1 MKKKQKKK
9 QGGFLKRTIQTQI
22 LFPFLVLI
30 LIAGLVVAGVSYFFS
45 VNLTTKELTKNMQ
58 SQILVIN
65 DSFDM
70 FFDNLER
77 GIRRVASSDI
87 VLDGEREDS
96 EELKQFLKRT
106 GDANNSILNTYIGNE
121 ETGEIAIYPNTIFD
135 SDYDPRERPWYKR
148 AVKHDGAPVWTEPY
162 EDAASGEMIVTIAQA
177 YYNTKNEMLGVA
189 ALDVSIDT
197 LVSMVDKVKIGD
209 TGYATLIDTNGN
221 LVVHPD
227 KKLVGIN
234 IAKESFYKQMMKKG
248 ESGTVEYEQDGK
260 EMVTGF
266 VKNGITDWVING
278 TVNKHDFE
286 QKSQSLLLPIGLTLL
301 GIILLAVIASFI
313 ITKRI
318 TKPIK
323 NLQNTMK
330 EVENGDFLAHVE
342 INRQDEIGQLSASF
356 RNMVQQMRE
365 MMTKIST
372 ISVQVSEASQTLV
385 KSAEENTS
393 AANEVAV
400 TMEEIA
406 SGATSQSEL
415 MEQNTIATDQL
426 STIINQF
433 SSQNIQIQ
441 EESKSMNLASEQ
453 GLKTVDI
460 LKDQSNRTEKITNDV
475 VQAIHSLDNRSAS
488 VSEIIGKISGIA
500 SQTNLLA
507 LNAAIEA
514 ARAGESGRGFAVVAD
529 EVRKLSEQ
537 SEHALKDIS
546 DIIAKMQEETKHTV
560 DLIDETSE
568 VIQSQTDA
576 VSKTEQAFQD
586 INKSIHVNSE
596 MLLSTIS
603 LMDEM
608 VNQEKIIADN
618 TRNNA
623 SISQE
628 TAAGTEEISAS
639 VEEQTASMEQLN
651 QLAGQLDRYSKNMQ
665 EELRQ
670 YKIKEKS

>member
-77 GIRRVASSDI
+77 GIRRVASSEI
-87 VLDGEREDS
+87 VLEGEQEDS

-148 AVKHDGAPVWTEPY
+148 AVEHDGAPVWTEPY

-197 LVSMVDKVKIGD
+197 LVSMVDKVKIGE

-234 IAKESFYKQMMKKG
+234 VAKESFYKQMMKQG

-372 ISVQVSEASQTLV
+372 ISVQVSKASQTLV

-529 EVRKLSEQ
+529 EVRKLAEQ

>member
-9 QGGFLKRTIQTQI
+9 QAGFLKRTIQTQI
-22 LFPFLVLI
+22 LLPFLGLI

-77 GIRRVASSDI
+77 GIRRVTSSEV
-87 VLDGEREDS
+87 VLEGEREDTQ
-96 EELKQFLKRT
+96 ELKQFLKRN
-106 GDANNSILNTYIGNE
+106 GDANNSILNTYIGDE
-121 ETGEIAIYPNTIFD
+121 ETGEIVIYPNTIFD
-135 SDYDPRERPWYKR
+135 SDYDPRERPWYKQ
-148 AVKHDGAPVWTEPY
+148 AVEQEGAPVWTEPY

-177 YYNTKNEMLGVA
+177 YYNTKNEIMGVA

-197 LVSMVDKVKIGD
+197 LVSMVDKVKIGE

-234 IAKESFYKQMMKKG
+234 VAKEGFYKQMMKKG
-248 ESGTVEYEQDGK
+248 ESGTVEYQQDGK

-301 GIILLAVIASFI
+301 GIILLAVFASFI

-330 EVENGDFLAHVE
+330 EVENGNFLAHVE
-342 INRQDEIGQLSASF
+342 INRQDEIGHLSTSF
-356 RNMVQQMRE
+356 KTMVKQMRE
-365 MMTKIST
+365 MMAKIST

-385 KSAEENTS
+385 KSAEENSS

-406 SGATSQSEL
+406 SGATNQSEL

-460 LKDQSNRTEKITNDV
+460 LKGQSNRTEKITDEV
-475 VQAIHSLDNRSAS
+475 VQAIHSLDKRSAS
-488 VSEIIGKISGIA
+488 VSEIVGKISGIA

-529 EVRKLSEQ
+529 EVRKLAEQ

-546 DIIAKMQEETKHTV
+546 EIIAKMQEETKHTV
-560 DLIDETSE
+560 GLINETSE
-568 VIQSQTDA
+568 VIESQTDA
-576 VSKTEQAFQD
+576 VNKTEQAFQD
-586 INKSIHVNSE
+586 ITKSVHINSE

-608 VNQEKIIADN
+608 MKQEKIIADN

-665 EELRQ
+665 EELKQ
-670 YKIKEKS
+670 YKIEEKS

>member
-1 MKKKQKKK
+1 
-9 QGGFLKRTIQTQI
+9 
-22 LFPFLVLI
+22 
-30 LIAGLVVAGVSYFFS
+30 
-45 VNLTTKELTKNMQ
+45 
-58 SQILVIN
+58 
-65 DSFDM
+65 
-70 FFDNLER
+70 
-77 GIRRVASSDI
+77 
-87 VLDGEREDS
+87 
-96 EELKQFLKRT
+96 
-106 GDANNSILNTYIGNE
+106 
-121 ETGEIAIYPNTIFD
+121 
-135 SDYDPRERPWYKR
+135 
-148 AVKHDGAPVWTEPY
+148 
-162 EDAASGEMIVTIAQA
+162 
-177 YYNTKNEMLGVA
+177 
-189 ALDVSIDT
+189 
-197 LVSMVDKVKIGD
+197 
-209 TGYATLIDTNGN
+209 
-221 LVVHPD
+221 
-227 KKLVGIN
+227 
-234 IAKESFYKQMMKKG
+234 
-248 ESGTVEYEQDGK
+248 
-260 EMVTGF
+260 
-266 VKNGITDWVING
+266 TDWVING

-529 EVRKLSEQ
+529 EVRKLAEQ